1 MIKCSLIQISN
12 LHNVRLRSME
22 VSCNINLTHEHLELK
37 QVKQVNFV
45 TSINFI

>member
-37 QVKQVNFV
+37 QVNFV